1 MSWYTS
7 LQGFH
12 HMLKYVHVAGL
23 ILLLCVLMYALLRT
37 LAPAPNSSPQSG
49 TDHPH
54 PQHASPSRMLY
65 GLTIDDSWEGTR
77 KLADIVEAIQRLP
90 ARPTVRIVMSED

>member
-1 MSWYTS
+1 MSR
-7 LQGFH
+7 
-12 HMLKYVHVAGL
+12 YVHIAGL
-23 ILLLCVLMYALLRT
+23 ILLLCLLMYALLRT
-37 LAPAPNSSPQSG
+37 LTPAPNSSPQSG